1 MTTQTLVSPAKQFLA
16 QVIRAD
22 ALYCAAGGVGALVLA
37 GPISRWLGLT
47 GTGYVLGLGV
57 VLLLY
62 AAELFWLTR
71 AGQASTAL
79 GWATVVMN
87 MLWIDGTILLLLT
100 DWLPLEPA
108 GRWLLI
114 LVGAGVAIFGLAQAY
129 ATWQLRG
136 ESR

>member
-1 MTTQTLVSPAKQFLA
+1 MMTETMSLPAKQFLA

-37 GPISRWLGLT
+37 GPISGWLGLA
-47 GTGYVLGLGV
+47 GSGYVLVVGV

-62 AAELFWLTR
+62 AGELFWLTGSGR
-71 AGQASTAL
+71 TSTAL

-100 DWLPLEPA
+100 DWLPMAPA
-108 GRWLLI
+108 GRWLLS
-114 LVGAGVAIFGLAQAY
+114 LVGVGVALFGLAQAY
-129 ATWQLRG
+129 ATWQLRR
-136 ESR
+136 ERH